1 MLIKIICI
9 ITSVITVI
17 TLMTLSG
24 CGSSGEKSESSANS
38 SLSRKEELC
47 AKDILTQIDD
57 RNLTDSAFY
66 GDETFDRNAEKLYG
80 VSVDEIGDGG
90 IIYAGDGGLAD
101 EVSVLKLSDGAS
113 AEKIL
118 SDRMNFR
125 LNQFETYKPEE
136 TKKINAAQ
144 IFQANDYWVLVI
156 SDNAEEISDEIK
168 NLAGE

>member
-9 ITSVITVI
+9 ITSVIT
-17 TLMTLSG
+17 LMTLSG
-24 CGSSGEKSESSANS
+24 CDSSSEKRKSSEKSSISQQQ
-38 SLSRKEELC
+38 ELF
-47 AKDILTQIDD
+47 AKDILTQINDES
-57 RNLTDSAFY
+57 LTDSAFY
-66 GDETFDRNAEKLYG
+66 GDETFDKNAEKLYG
-80 VSVDEIGDGG
+80 ISVDEISDGG

-101 EVSVLKLSDGAS
+101 EVSILKLSDGGN
-113 AEKIL
+113 AEQIF

-144 IFQANDYWVLVI
+144 IFQAGDYWVLVI
-156 SDNAEEISDEIK
+156 SDNADEISDTIK